1 MYIPRDLGGHP
12 NKHMRSLIISRPLPR
27 CRFDIP
33 VKPTPNTLLAVFAA
47 VQPASLP
54 VRLLTLTEFRS
65 QPSLHPT
72 KPSLLHDL
80 FRCKSDGAKSL
91 PIKPPS
97 LHDLNRC
104 KPKPFMAQR
113 TYARHTR
120 FLTVIIPAGYYP
132 HGIILGQYCLAKTLS
147 AYQAV
152 LTRFWFSYRNQFH
165 SIRGRHYSP
174 L

>member
-12 NKHMRSLIISRPLPR
+12 NKHMRSLIISRPLSR
-27 CRFDIP
+27 CRFDTPI
-33 VKPTPNTLLAVFAA
+33 KPTPNTLLAVFAA
-47 VQPASLP
+47 VQLASLP
-54 VRLLTLTEFRS
+54 VRPLTLTEFRS

-80 FRCKSDGAKSL
+80 NRCNSDGDKSL
-91 PIKPPS
+91 PIKPRS

-120 FLTVIIPAGYYP
+120 FPAAIIPAGYCP
-132 HGIILGQYCLAKTLS
+132 RGLILGQSRRTPS
-147 AYQAV
+147 AYTVSAIN
-152 LTRFWFSYRNQFH
+152 LH
-165 SIRGRHYSP
+165 
-174 L
+174 